1 MRCAKRAASRSAS
14 CQRAVTLHY
23 LAGAIVVAN
32 VPALYRRFGLPAVT
46 IAAAVLLSAGV
57 VGWAVARIALA
68 TVRRDACVSGA
79 GWAAMGAV
87 PVNAAVS
94 PWFVRARPAALGTAY
109 NGASFAGLIFS
120 PLWVALISLLGFP
133 AAAAI
138 IGAVTIV
145 AVAVLA
151 GRYFARTPQQMGL
164 EPDGDAVGTPLTR

>member
-1 MRCAKRAASRSAS
+1 MFRVAAA
-14 CQRAVTLHY
+14 TI
-23 LAGAIVVAN
+23 AGAI
-32 VPALYRRFGLPAVT
+32 
-46 IAAAVLLSAGV
+46 LLSAGV
-57 VGWAVARIALA
+57 AGSAIADTPWQLFAA
-68 TVRRDACVSGA
+68 TVVSGA

-133 AAAAI
+133 AAATI

-151 GRYFARTPQQMGL
+151 TRYFARTPAEMGL
-164 EPDGDAVGTPLTR
+164 EPDGDAVGATNNVTAPHARSLPGGALWRDFTFITLAAGAALSCSRRSG

>member
-1 MRCAKRAASRSAS
+1 M
-14 CQRAVTLHY
+14 
-23 LAGAIVVAN
+23 
-32 VPALYRRFGLPAVT
+32 
-46 IAAAVLLSAGV
+46 
-57 VGWAVARIALA
+57 
-68 TVRRDACVSGA
+68 
-79 GWAAMGAV
+79 
-87 PVNAAVS
+87 NAAVS

-151 GRYFARTPQQMGL
+151 ARYFARTPREMGL
-164 EPDGDAVGTPLTR
+164 EPDGDAVGAANNVTSPHARPLPGACAVARFHLHHACGGRGALAVRADRVDHAPLFAAGARRSAPNGPAS